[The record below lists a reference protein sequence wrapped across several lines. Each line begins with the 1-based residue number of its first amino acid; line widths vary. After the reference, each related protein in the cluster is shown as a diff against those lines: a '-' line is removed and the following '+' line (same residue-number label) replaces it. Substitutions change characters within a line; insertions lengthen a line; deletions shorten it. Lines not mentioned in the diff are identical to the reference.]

1 MRPFVTIAV
10 NAFMEL
16 VRQPIYLLLLS
27 SSGAFIVFLAA
38 VPYFGLGEDPKLV
51 KDMSL
56 AVTLLSGLLGAVLCA
71 SSSVAQEIRLGTAL
85 TVLAKPVSRAVFILG
100 KYAGLAATLTLLTA
114 SNFVATML
122 ASWMAFDAYG
132 SADLLALGLYFGGG
146 IAGYAVAGF
155 LNFFLRRAFVADAVF
170 GYTLA
175 TTLAAVYL
183 VLFTQKQLPFGEM
196 ATPDWRLLP
205 VAVLI
210 LFALFMLA
218 ALALACSTRLDTI
231 PTLAVCTAF
240 FALGLVSDYLFGRP
254 ANAGH
259 WWAQVLYDLTPNWQ
273 QLYLAQ
279 ALEDN
284 GKVPWSYVAK
294 AAGYA
299 ASVVVAALAAALV
312 LFEDREL
319 G

>member
-100 KYAGLAATLTLLTA
+100 KYGGLAATLTLLTA

-155 LNFFLRRAFVADAVF
+155 LNFFLRRTFVADAVF

-175 TTLAAVYL
+175 TTVATIYL
-183 VLFTQKQLPFGEM
+183 MAFTQKQLPFGEM
-196 ATPDWRLLP
+196 ATADWRMLP

-254 ANAGH
+254 ANEGH